1 MNAPRPFQPRVTAR
15 PANFPVAVGGWNA
28 IDALDAMPK
37 EDAETLVNWAP
48 TTTFL
53 RLRGGSAE
61 FADTGTAASVT
72 SLATYSSGTA
82 DKLLAYS
89 GGHWWNV
96 TGGVAASLAVVG
108 TSGYWNSTNF
118 ATAAGQYL
126 ITVNGDATPQV
137 YDGTNMV
144 AAVNT
149 IGGIAPAITFSA
161 VCSFNQRLY
170 YVENNSLSVWY
181 LPVGQYQGALTEYDL
196 GPLAT
201 EGGKIVAIGTWTR
214 DNAAA
219 GANEMFVAVTDQG
232 EVFIFQGLYPGGT
245 WNISARFVV
254 GKPVKGANCLTR
266 IGPDMVLICED
277 GFQPLGQYLQLGQS
291 QAQRVALSRK
301 IGNAVT
307 QAVTTYGSENGW
319 CATLHPALNM
329 LLFNV
334 PQGSNSFQQY
344 VVNTLTGAWCKYTGM
359 NGLCWASQDGAL
371 YFGGTD
377 GYVYLGE
384 NGTSD
389 NGVDIVA
396 EYRGAY
402 QYVGGE
408 GLIKRATMA
417 RPVFQTTGPITVSF
431 GIDVDFN
438 NTSLTNPVT
447 SYAGGALW
455 GTGLWGTATWGSGMT
470 LQQNWISASALGY
483 AMAPHFII
491 QTGTIQARLMNIGLL
506 FERGTYI

>member
-1 MNAPRPFQPRVTAR
+1 MNAIRPARITAR
-15 PANFPVAVGGWNA
+15 PANFPVATGGWNA

-37 EDAETLVNWAP
+37 DDAETLINFFP
-48 TTTFL
+48 TTTYL
-53 RLRGGSAE
+53 RLRGGSTE
-61 FADTGTAASVT
+61 YADTTVNEPVQAM
-72 SLATYSSGTA
+72 ATYSSGTA
-82 DKLLAYS
+82 DKLLVQC
-89 GGHWWNV
+89 GGDWFDV
-96 TGGVAASLAVVG
+96 TGGTVTYLETPGGSEVWS
-108 TSGYWNSTNF
+108 TTNF

-126 ITVNGDATPQV
+126 IMVNNGSPAWV
-137 YDGTNMV
+137 YDGATMV

-149 IGGIAPAITFSA
+149 VGGVASTVQFSA

-170 YVENNSLSVWY
+170 FAETSSLSIWY
-181 LPVGQYQGALTEYDL
+181 LDVGTYQGALTEFDL

-201 EGGKIVAIGTWTR
+201 QGGKIASIGTWTR

-219 GANEMFVAVTDQG
+219 GANEMFVVVTDQG
-232 EVFIFQGLYPGGT
+232 EVFIYQGLYPGGT
-245 WNISARFVV
+245 WGLAARFVV
-254 GKPVKGANCLTR
+254 GKPVSGPNCLTR
-266 IGPDMVLICED
+266 VGPDLVLICED

-307 QAVTTYGSENGW
+307 QAVTTFGTEEGW

-334 PQGSNSFQQY
+334 PQGGGVYYQY
-344 VVNTLTGAWCKYTGM
+344 VVNTLTGAWCQYQGM
-359 NGLCWASQDGAL
+359 NGKSWASLNGVL
-371 YFGGTD
+371 YYGGPN
-377 GYVYLGE
+377 GKVFLAE
-384 NGTSD
+384 SGTSD
-389 NGVDIVA
+389 NGADIVA

-447 SYAGGALW
+447 SYASGALW
-455 GTGLWGTATWGSGMT
+455 GTGLWGVATWGSGMT
-470 LQQNWISASALGY
+470 LQQNWIGVSALGY
-483 AMAPHFII
+483 AMAPHFIM
-491 QTGTIQARLMNIGLL
+491 QTGTIQARLMNISVL
-506 FERGTYI
+506 FERGAYL

>member
-1 MNAPRPFQPRVTAR
+1 MGVSLRPRITAR

-37 EDAETLVNWAP
+37 DDAETLVNWFPA
-48 TTTFL
+48 TTFL
-53 RLRGGSAE
+53 RLRGGYTPHCDAG
-61 FADTGTAASVT
+61 DPVT

-82 DKLLAYS
+82 DALLGYVA
-89 GGHWWNV
+89 GAWVDV
-96 TGGVAASLAVVG
+96 TTDTPAVLVTPG
-108 TSGYWNSTNF
+108 TGDIWDATNF

-126 ITVNGDATPQV
+126 ITCNGQTTPYV
-137 YDGTNMV
+137 YDGATMV

-149 IGGIAPAITFSA
+149 IGGAPPAVSFSA
-161 VCSFNQRLY
+161 VCSFNGRLY
-170 YVENNSLSVWY
+170 YAEADSLSIWY

-201 EGGKIVAIGTWTR
+201 EGGRLAAIGTWTR
-214 DNAAA
+214 DNASA

-232 EVFIFQGLYPGGT
+232 EVFIFTGLYPGGT
-245 WNISARFVV
+245 WQIAARFVV
-254 GKPVKGANCLTR
+254 GKPVAGPNCLTR

-307 QAVTTYGSENGW
+307 QAVTAYGTEDGW
-319 CATLHPALNM
+319 DAVLHPALNM

-334 PQGSNSFQQY
+334 PQSGGVFQQY
-344 VVNTLTGAWCKYTGM
+344 IVNTLTGAWCKYTGM
-359 NGLCWASQDGAL
+359 NGACWASLNGVL
-371 YFGGTD
+371 YFGAAD
-377 GYVYLGE
+377 GVVYVAE
-384 NGTSD
+384 SGTSD
-389 NGVDIVA
+389 NGADIVA

-431 GIDVDFN
+431 GIDTDFN
-438 NTSLTNPVT
+438 NTNLTNPVT
-447 SYAGGALW
+447 SYAVGSLW
-455 GTGLWGTATWGSGMT
+455 GTGLWGLATWGSGMT
-470 LQQNWISASALGY
+470 LQDDWVSVSALGY
-483 AMAPHFII
+483 AMAPHMIL

-506 FERGTYI
+506 YERGAFI